1 MEIVG
6 LDIGG
11 ANLKA
16 VKLFVASGK
25 EFQVGYTVRE
35 YFPVW
40 IAGKE
45 GLVKGIE
52 KIREK
57 LGPSKEYVVSTTM
70 TAELSDVFRNKSEGV
85 RFIVKAVEKIF
96 DDAHSRFY
104 VNVEGKLIS
113 YMEAIKK
120 PLNVAAANWAASAW
134 LISKKFDNCVF
145 IDIGSTST
153 TIVPIVDGK
162 VSVKG
167 FTDPEKLVYGEL
179 VYLGAL
185 RTNICSIV
193 SEVPYKGLFARVS
206 SEKFALSGD
215 VCLILN
221 KISVEDYAT
230 ETADG
235 RGRSLRECLDRLSRV
250 PCADNEILNDSEI
263 VEIARYIYETMVF
276 KIFKALIQVR
286 TRILS
291 LGYDLNGFKVCTA
304 GLGSFLAKEAA
315 LRAGFKD
322 IIDISSIY
330 GRKISQV
337 FPAYAAAL
345 MALERLGK

>member
-1 MEIVG
+1 MEIIG

-16 VKLFVASGK
+16 VKLFITSDK
-25 EFQVGYTVRE
+25 KLQVISTIRE

-45 GLVKGIE
+45 GLVKEMKKVKE
-52 KIREK
+52 KFS
-57 LGPSKEYVVSTTM
+57 PSGEYVVSTTM
-70 TAELSDVFRNKSEGV
+70 TAELSDIFRNKREGV
-85 RFIVKAVEKIF
+85 EFIVKTVEKIF
-96 DDAHSRFY
+96 NDSHNRFY
-104 VNVEGKLIS
+104 VNVKGKLVS

-134 LISKKFDNCVF
+134 LISRKFNNCVF

-153 TIVPIVDGK
+153 TIVPIVNGK
-162 VSVKG
+162 ISVKG
-167 FTDPEKLVYGEL
+167 FTDPEKLIYGEL

-185 RTNICSIV
+185 RTNICAIV
-193 SEVPYKGLFARVS
+193 SEVPYKGLFARIS

-215 VCLILN
+215 VCSILN
-221 KISVEDYAT
+221 KVSVEDYTT

-250 PCADNEILNDSEI
+250 PCADNEVLNDSEI
-263 VEIARYIYETMVF
+263 VEMARYIYETMVF
-276 KIFKALIQVR
+276 KIFKALIQIR

-291 LGYDLNGFKVCTA
+291 LGYDLNGFKICTA
-304 GLGSFLAKEAA
+304 GLGSFLAREAA

-345 MALERLGK
+345 MASERLNK

>member
-1 MEIVG
+1 MEIIG

-16 VKLFVASGK
+16 VKLFVVSNRK
-25 EFQVGYTVRE
+25 FHVKSTVRD

-40 IAGKE
+40 IIGKE
-45 GLVKGIE
+45 GLVRGLE

-57 LGPSKEYVVSTTM
+57 LSPSKEYTVSTTM
-70 TAELSDVFRNKSEGV
+70 TAELSDIFRNKSEGV
-85 RFIVKAVEKIF
+85 RFIVKAVEKVF
-96 DDAHSRFY
+96 NDAHSRFY

-113 YMEAIKK
+113 HLEATRK

-134 LISKKFDNCVF
+134 LISKKFNNCVF

-162 VSVKG
+162 ISVRG

-179 VYLGAL
+179 VYLGVL

-215 VCLILN
+215 VCLALN
-221 KISVEDYAT
+221 KVSVEDYTT

-235 RGRSLRECLDRLSRV
+235 RGRSLRECLDRLARV

-276 KIFKALIQVR
+276 KVFKALIQVR

-291 LGYDLNGFKVCTA
+291 LGYDLNVFKACTA

-322 IIDISSIY
+322 VVDISNIY
-330 GRKISQV
+330 GINISQV

-345 MALERLGK
+345 MALERLDR